1 MRSTVAS
8 MKSCLANRVGG
19 AAARLCRYIRHL
31 VIAIPLLACE
41 EMADGDPVN
50 PSLLAPLETCLLEFE
65 ATAYCDTG
73 ITKSG
78 APVAPGIVAADPSV
92 LPLGS
97 LIRLEDTDYQGIYEV
112 LDTGGL
118 VIGPIIDIY
127 MPDLEEALAFGR
139 RKVRITVLR
148 YGHKWTVR
156 RSPPAQPSPA
166 D

>member
-1 MRSTVAS
+1 MISTVAAI
-8 MKSCLANRVGG
+8 KGG
-19 AAARLCRYIRHL
+19 SACRIGAAAARLCRYIRHL

-50 PSLLAPLETCLLEFE
+50 PSLLAPLATCLLEFE
-65 ATAYCDTG
+65 ATAYCDPG

-118 VIGPIIDIY
+118 VKGPMIDIY
-127 MPDLEEALAFGR
+127 MSDLEEALAFGR

-148 YGHKWTVR
+148 YGHKWPLR
-156 RSPPAQPSPA
+156 RHPLAAPSPA

>member
-1 MRSTVAS
+1 MTITAAS
-8 MKSCLANRVGG
+8 MKYGLAKRARR

-41 EMADGDPVN
+41 EIADGDPVN
-50 PSLLAPLETCLLEFE
+50 PSLLAPLTTCLLEFE
-65 ATAYCDTG
+65 ATAYCDPG

-97 LIRLEDTDYQGIYEV
+97 LIRLEDTEYRGTYEV

-118 VIGPIIDIY
+118 VMGSMIDIY

-148 YGHKWTVR
+148 YGHKWTLPR
-156 RSPPAQPSPA
+156 YPLAKPSPA
-166 D
+166 G